1 MRIFHIRPFIAFI
14 LIFLLTGCSSSGKK
28 EEPPVYSPLQV
39 LVPEAPG
46 KKTLGASPL
55 ILDISNVDQ
64 GYLTAVS
71 DSDSQKM
78 NIQLTDKDGTVY
90 SYFVSPKES
99 AVIPFSSGSGT
110 YQGLLLPADRRFS
123 VCCIICRHSGSQLRK
138 RIPAFSLPESVCELY
153 T

>member
-64 GYLTAVS
+64 GYL
-71 DSDSQKM
+71 
-78 NIQLTDKDGTVY
+78 L
-90 SYFVSPKES
+90 
-99 AVIPFSSGSGT
+99 
-110 YQGLLLPADRRFS
+110 
-123 VCCIICRHSGSQLRK
+123 
-138 RIPAFSLPESVCELY
+138 SLIHIFKL
-153 T
+153 